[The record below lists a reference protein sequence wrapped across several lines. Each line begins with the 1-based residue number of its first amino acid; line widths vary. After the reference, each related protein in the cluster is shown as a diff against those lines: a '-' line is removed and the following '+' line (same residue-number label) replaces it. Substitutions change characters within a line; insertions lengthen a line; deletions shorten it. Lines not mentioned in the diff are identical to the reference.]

1 MAGSVWDVDFRDL
14 GMGLDWSLI
23 AKRGEIFVTRIWRG
37 GWRGTYSYL
46 KICSGLCDAPKNV
59 AIPS

>member
-1 MAGSVWDVDFRDL
+1 MD
-14 GMGLDWSLI
+14 LDWSLI

-46 KICSGLCDAPKNV
+46 KTCSGLCDAPRTV
-59 AIPS
+59 AIPN